1 MKKKAGCLSTL
12 LIAILVFAAL
22 SVALEF
28 VLTAKTQSLA
38 AEQIGENLKTQRTP
52 KLEIS
57 MHPIIVKYVMGRI
70 DRIYLEAV
78 DFKMSYGLQITKAT
92 VELNDVRFDP
102 WQLIKTRRLSAVKS
116 VDSGTAKIVLS
127 EQAVNDLVAQR
138 LPGSA
143 VKLEKGR
150 FRYIGDLSNVF
161 PGATLDV
168 AGEIKVLPDNTVRFA
183 PAAGT
188 IEQLPLPQDVKD
200 YLANALLVEYR
211 IEDIPEDM
219 ELTRITVA
227 PGRLTLEADILSL
240 DFLTQGVKGAVN

>member
-1 MKKKAGCLSTL
+1 MKRKTSCLSTL

-22 SVALEF
+22 SVVLEF
-28 VLTAKTQSLA
+28 VVTAKTQSLA

-52 KLEIS
+52 KLVIS
-57 MHPIIVKYVMGRI
+57 MHPIIVKYAMGKI
-70 DRIYLEAV
+70 DRVYLEAA
-78 DFKMSYGLQITKAT
+78 DFKMTYGLQITKAT

-102 WQLIKTRRLSAVKS
+102 WQLIKTKRISAVKG

-138 LPGSA
+138 LPGST

-161 PGATLDV
+161 PGANLDI
-168 AGEIKVLPDNTVRFA
+168 AGEIKLLPDNTVRLA
-183 PAAGT
+183 PATGT
-188 IEQLPLPQDVKD
+188 IEALQLPQEVKD
-200 YLANALLVEYR
+200 YLANALMVDYR
-211 IEDIPEDM
+211 IEDIPEGL
-219 ELTRITVA
+219 ELTRLTLA

-240 DFLTQGVKGAVN
+240 DFLTQGVRGATN